1 MESSFKLTSVV
12 HDFLSSTFLTTII
25 FLALLA
31 SMLTFSLMLA
41 DVDGKTYEYGMLRAL
56 GFLKRHLMLM
66 ITLNSFSFSL
76 PGLFFGVIVAFIINL
91 LMREVIFMEAKNTMG
106 YNLTVMSLVL
116 GISFGLLM
124 PFFANYLPIKS
135 SMSKT
140 LRDSL
145 DLNKRK
151 EDKFGVKVEKLEN
164 IGMSFN

>member
-1 MESSFKLTSVV
+1 
-12 HDFLSSTFLTTII
+12 
-25 FLALLA
+25 
-31 SMLTFSLMLA
+31 
-41 DVDGKTYEYGMLRAL
+41 
-56 GFLKRHLMLM
+56 
-66 ITLNSFSFSL
+66 
-76 PGLFFGVIVAFIINL
+76 
-91 LMREVIFMEAKNTMG
+91 MREVIFMEAKNTMG